1 MEGQKVKKILIH
13 SIVFS
18 PDAVS
23 TAYLYND
30 IALGF
35 MNRGFKVIVLTS
47 TPHYNKVH
55 DTLKLQP
62 LKKYLLG
69 LYHISDFH
77 GIKVIHIPLKKYK
90 STILRIISFIYWH
103 FLCLIIGLRIKNIN
117 YVLSPSPP
125 LTIGLISLIIAKKN
139 KAKFIYNIQ
148 EIYPDI
154 LIKNNILKSKI
165 LIYFLK
171 KIELFIY
178 KYACAVTTIDQSFY
192 NKIIDRFEDKR
203 KVKIIPNFVDIDLFK
218 PITDKVCLPYP
229 FINDIN
235 KSKLLYA
242 GNIGLYQD
250 WEPLIFAANEL
261 KNSNIEFWI
270 IGDGSKKNYL
280 QKIIND
286 NNLSNIKLFPY
297 QKRELMPLIYSSADI
312 HFILINELM
321 DQDGFPSKV
330 YSIMATSKPLIV
342 VTKENSPIYNFLNKL
357 DCSIL
362 ICKNKNIEFLNSIL
376 YLVKNKSMQ
385 KKFGENGLVYI
396 KNNFSK
402 TKIVNE
408 DVTFISSI

>member
-1 MEGQKVKKILIH
+1 MEGEKVKKLLIH
-13 SIVFS
+13 SLVFS

-30 IALGF
+30 IAIGF
-35 MNRGFKVIVLTS
+35 KNRGFKVVVLTS
-47 TPHYNKVH
+47 TPHYNKVNEVL
-55 DTLKLQP
+55 DSQP

-69 LYHISDFH
+69 LYHISDYH

-90 STILRIISFIYWH
+90 SAFLRIISFVYWH
-103 FLCLIIGLRIKNIN
+103 FLCLLIGLRIKNIN
-117 YVLSPSPP
+117 YILSPSPP
-125 LTIGLISLIIAKKN
+125 LTIGLISLVIAKKN
-139 KAKFIYNIQ
+139 KAKFIYNVQ

-154 LIKNNILKSKI
+154 LIKNNILKSKFLLNI
-165 LIYFLK
+165 LK

-178 KYACAVTTIDQSFY
+178 KHASAVTTIDQSFY
-192 NKIIDRFEDKR
+192 NKIIDRFEDIK

-218 PITDKVCLPYP
+218 PIKEKVNLPYP
-229 FINDIN
+229 FINDI
-235 KSKLLYA
+235 KKTKLLYA

-250 WEPLIFAANEL
+250 WEPLIYAANEL

-270 IGDGSKKNYL
+270 IGEGSKKNSL
-280 QKIIND
+280 QKIIRD

-297 QKRELMPLIYSSADI
+297 QKRELMPLIYSSVDI
-312 HFILINELM
+312 NFILINELM

-330 YSIMATSKPLIV
+330 YSIMATSKPIIV
-342 VTKENSPIYNFLNKL
+342 VTKANSPIYNFLSKL

-362 ICKNKNIEFLNSIL
+362 VYKNKNIEFLNSIL
-376 YLVKNKSMQ
+376 YLVNNKPLQ
-385 KKFGENGLVYI
+385 KKFGENGLLHI

-408 DVTFISSI
+408 YVTFISSL